1 MASDVAARAVVLV
14 EGISDRAAL
23 EALAARHGRD
33 LEAEGVSIVAMGGA
47 QAIGNALARFGPGGS
62 DFRLAGLCDAGEER
76 HYRRALERAGLGA
89 ELTRE
94 SMESLGFYVCDR
106 DLEDELVRAVGVA
119 AMEEILDRQGELA
132 SFRTYQKQPAHRDRS
147 PEDQIW
153 GFMWNRKLRYARL
166 LVEALDLDAIP
177 RPLDRVLAH
186 V

>member
-1 MASDVAARAVVLV
+1 MASDVGTRAVVLV

-23 EALAARHGRD
+23 EALAARQGRD

-47 QAIGNALARFGPGGS
+47 QAIGNALT
-62 DFRLAGLCDAGEER
+62 RLGT
-76 HYRRALERAGLGA
+76 
-89 ELTRE
+89 ELTRD
-94 SMESLGFYVCDR
+94 SMELLGFYVCDR

-119 AMEEILDRQGELA
+119 AMEEILDAQGELA

-166 LVEALDLDAIP
+166 LVEALDLDAMP